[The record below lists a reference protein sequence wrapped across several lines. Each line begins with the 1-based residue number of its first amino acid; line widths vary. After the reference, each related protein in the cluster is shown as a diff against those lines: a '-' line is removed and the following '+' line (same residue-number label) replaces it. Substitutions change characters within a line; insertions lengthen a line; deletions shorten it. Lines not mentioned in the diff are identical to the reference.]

1 LKAGII
7 GFSGVGKTTL
17 FKILTKTDIS
27 SSKFS
32 RKKDTAPIGIASV
45 PDRRL
50 DELSTLFKPKK
61 TTYATVEYIDIPAI
75 NKGIKKNQDL
85 NLENLRNVD
94 VLIHVIGTFNI
105 DLSAANYVSKF
116 LRNEITDF
124 ELELILCDLSITE
137 KRLEKLGK
145 ELKKLKNPDLQ
156 MEETLLQKCR
166 VWLEEEKPLRSL
178 DFTQL
183 EQKRLRG
190 FTFLS
195 QKPILHVLNLPDE
208 SSSQLNHLN
217 ETYQLQ
223 EITEQ
228 ANVEISGVCGK
239 LEAEMTELPDQE
251 VTAFLSNFGL
261 SESGLI
267 RIIKKTYQLLGMI
280 SFFTV
285 GEDECRAWTIQH
297 STSAL
302 KAAGTIHSDIER
314 CFIRAEVIRWNILL
328 ETRSLFVAR
337 QKGLMKLEGK
347 NYTVQDG
354 DTINFRHSA

>member
-1 LKAGII
+1 MKAGII

-27 SSKFS
+27 SSQFS
-32 RKKDTAPIGIASV
+32 RRKDTAIGIASV
-45 PDRRL
+45 PDQRL
-50 DELSTLFKPKK
+50 DELSILFKPKK
-61 TTYATVEYIDIPAI
+61 TTYATVEYVDIPAI

-85 NLENLRNVD
+85 DLENLRTVD
-94 VLIHVIGTFNI
+94 VLLHVIGLFNI
-105 DLSAANYVSKF
+105 DLSEPNYATEY
-116 LRNEITDF
+116 LRNELTDF
-124 ELELILCDLSITE
+124 ELELILCDLSIIE
-137 KRLEKLGK
+137 KRLEKLDK
-145 ELKKLKNPDLQ
+145 ELKKLKDPDLK
-156 MEETLLQKCR
+156 MEESLLQKCR
-166 VWLEEEKPLRSL
+166 IWLEEEKPLRSL
-178 DFTQL
+178 DFSQL

-195 QKPILHVLNLPDE
+195 QKPMLHVLNLPDE
-208 SSSQLNHLN
+208 SSSQIYHLN

-228 ANVEISGVCGK
+228 AHVEISGICGK
-239 LEAEMTELPDQE
+239 LEAEMTELSDQE

-261 SESGLI
+261 LESGLI
-267 RIIKKTYQLLGMI
+267 RIITKTYQLLGMI

-297 STSAL
+297 NTTAL
-302 KAAGTIHSDIER
+302 KAAGAIHSDIER
-314 CFIRAEVIRWNILL
+314 CFIRAEVVRWNILL

>member
-1 LKAGII
+1 MKAGII

-17 FKILTKTDIS
+17 FKILTKTDITS
-27 SSKFS
+27 PKFS
-32 RKKDTAPIGIASV
+32 KKKGVAPIGIASV

-50 DELSTLFKPKK
+50 DELSILFQPKK
-61 TTYATVEYIDIPAI
+61 TKYATVEYVDIAAI
-75 NKGIKKNQDL
+75 TKGAEKTQDL
-85 NLENLRNVD
+85 DLENLRNVD
-94 VLIHVIGTFNI
+94 VLIHVIGVFSI
-105 DLSAANYVSKF
+105 DFTSRNNSTEFPRREIAAF
-116 LRNEITDF
+116 D
-124 ELELILCDLSITE
+124 LELILEDLSVIE

-145 ELKKLKNPDLQ
+145 ELKKIRDSDLK

-166 VWLEEEKPLRSL
+166 TWLEEEKPLRSL
-178 DFTQL
+178 DFTQI
-183 EQKRLRG
+183 EKKRLRG

-195 QKPILHVLNLPDE
+195 KKPILHVLNVPDE
-208 SSSQLNHLN
+208 FSSQLYDLNHTFQLN
-217 ETYQLQ
+217 D
-223 EITEQ
+223 IAKQ

-251 VTAFLSNFGL
+251 APAFLANYGL

-285 GEDECRAWTIQH
+285 GEDECRAWTIQN
-297 STSAL
+297 STPAI

-314 CFIRAEVIRWNILL
+314 CFIRAEVIRWNMLL
-328 ETRSLFVAR
+328 ETKSLSVAR

-354 DTINFRHSA
+354 DTINFRHNA